1 MQRSLRDARWAVLLV
16 AAGCLACAGPEVRD
30 SAPSSPADTAVISPK
45 GALTEKAGDAALA
58 KAANT
63 TPQNADVN
71 DLLDAV
77 REAVR
82 APFLTGNSVH
92 ALIDGPQA
100 LDAIG
105 TAIAQAKHHIHLETY
120 IFADDVVGQ
129 KIALQ
134 LKEKRAEGVEVRV
147 LYDAVGSV
155 STPESFFA
163 DLRESGVEVLAFR
176 PLNPENAVLF
186 LRMNNRD
193 HRKIIVV
200 DGRVGFTGGIN
211 ISSAYSLASTSRPGP
226 DAGLNEG
233 WRDTHVRIEGP
244 AAQQLQA
251 LFLSTWVRAGGQL
264 DATSL
269 QYFPV
274 PTVAGAEP
282 VAIVASDG
290 DDSTEAAVYATYLA
304 VVKLAT
310 RRIWL
315 TQAYFS
321 PNPEFRQALIDAVK
335 RGVDVRVVVPGFTDS
350 GLIFNAARSNYDQLL
365 QGGVRLFEQRDAL
378 VHAKTA
384 VVDGVVSTVGSANLD
399 MRSFIHNNEANA
411 IIISR
416 NFGEVLEGTF
426 EKDIKASRELTL
438 ADWRNRGI
446 LSRIKEAFSS
456 LFTYWL

>member
-1 MQRSLRDARWAVLLV
+1 M
-16 AAGCLACAGPEVRD
+16 
-30 SAPSSPADTAVISPK
+30 
-45 GALTEKAGDAALA
+45 
-58 KAANT
+58 
-63 TPQNADVN
+63 
-71 DLLDAV
+71 
-77 REAVR
+77 
-82 APFLTGNSVH
+82 
-92 ALIDGPQA
+92 
-100 LDAIG
+100 
-105 TAIAQAKHHIHLETY
+105 
-120 IFADDVVGQ
+120 
-129 KIALQ
+129 
-134 LKEKRAEGVEVRV
+134 
-147 LYDAVGSV
+147 
-155 STPESFFA
+155 
-163 DLRESGVEVLAFR
+163 R
-176 PLNPENAVLF
+176 P
-186 LRMNNRD
+186 R
-193 HRKIIVV
+193 
-200 DGRVGFTGGIN
+200 
-211 ISSAYSLASTSRPGP
+211 
-226 DAGLNEG
+226 
-233 WRDTHVRIEGP
+233 
-244 AAQQLQA
+244 
-251 LFLSTWVRAGGQL
+251 
-264 DATSL
+264 L

-411 IIISR
+411 IIVSR
-416 NFGEVLEGTF
+416 TFGEVLEGAF

-446 LSRIKEAFSS
+446 LSRIKEAASR
-456 LFTYWL
+456 LFAYWL